1 MNIVDLVQ
9 GFANVGITIFC
20 IVAAILIVNWLDK
33 NVFDKKHK
41 GDKQMIELTCKKC
54 DDATIMCDE
63 GVVSVTCSMCV
74 MIDVEVCD
82 D

>member
-1 MNIVDLVQ
+1 MESIIQ
-9 GFANVGITIFC
+9 EIANVGFTLLVFVIGL
-20 IVAAILIVNWLDK
+20 VIVNK
-33 NVFDKKHK
+33 FK

-54 DDATIMCDE
+54 DDVTITCDE
-63 GVVSVTCSMCV
+63 GVTAVTCSMCS